1 MALTFIRASVND
13 NCNGQLMSI
22 VKDIEFQLWG
32 KGDTR
37 NGFTFTKS
45 DSGEYTQRISN
56 LQAKSLTPFSYL
68 RATLKLAD
76 GKEAD
81 MQSLELSK
89 ATQTSDGIKLDFIFN
104 CQTANIPRDTKNILA
119 QSIVSPTES
128 KSEKVVNTNNNTTVK
143 NSSNT
148 PAKKKKTWLYVL
160 LGVTAVFG
168 IYFYTKRKK

>member
-1 MALTFIRASVND
+1 MALTFLIADVKD
-13 NCNGQLMSI
+13 NCNGQVMSY
-22 VKDIEFQLWG
+22 VKEIEFVLVG
-32 KGDTR
+32 KDDTGGGYTLQK
-37 NGFTFTKS
+37 N
-45 DSGEYTQRISN
+45 DSGEYYQRISN
-56 LQAKSLTPFSYL
+56 LYSKSLKPFRFL
-68 RATLKLAD
+68 RATLKSAD
-76 GKEAD
+76 GKEIYS
-81 MQSLELSK
+81 QYSEISK
-89 ATQTSDGIKLDFIFN
+89 GIETSNGIKLDFVFECN
-104 CQTANIPRDTKNILA
+104 LANIPRDTKNILA